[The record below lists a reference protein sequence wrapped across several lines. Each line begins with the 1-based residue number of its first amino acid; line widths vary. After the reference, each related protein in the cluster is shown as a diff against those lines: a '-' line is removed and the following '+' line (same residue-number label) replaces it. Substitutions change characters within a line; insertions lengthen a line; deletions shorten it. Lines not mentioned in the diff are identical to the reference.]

1 VGPDLKRV
9 EEEYMNIKKRA
20 LRSAL
25 LACATVAAP
34 AALAAAPSA
43 EMLSQ
48 PCAGC
53 HGLNGVSAGDS
64 IPSIAGMPESYLEQA
79 MTQFKDGKRYSSI
92 MGRIA
97 KGYSADEIKAMAG
110 FFAKQ
115 KWVSP
120 EQKVD
125 PALVEQGK
133 KVHGADCG
141 VCHGDDGRSQTM
153 SGRLAGQW
161 REYLE
166 IHMHA
171 CKELAAKI
179 PQPAPMQQ
187 AIDKLNAEDMKA
199 LANFYASQR

>member
-1 VGPDLKRV
+1 MKIDQ
-9 EEEYMNIKKRA
+9 RA

-25 LACATVAAP
+25 LACAAAAAP
-34 AALAAAPSA
+34 AVLAAGPSA
-43 EMLSQ
+43 EMLSR

-53 HGLNGVSAGDS
+53 HGVNGVSTGNS

-79 MTQFKDGKRYSSI
+79 MTQFKDGKRYSTI

-97 KGYSADEIKAMAG
+97 KGYSAEEIKAMAG

-120 EQKVD
+120 KQKVD
-125 PALVEQGK
+125 PALAERGK
-133 KVHGADCG
+133 KIHEAKCAS
-141 VCHGDDGRSQTM
+141 CHQDDGRSQTM

-161 REYLE
+161 SEYLQ
-166 IHMHA
+166 IHFHE
-171 CKELAAKI
+171 CKERASNI

-187 AIDKLNAEDMKA
+187 AIDQLNAEDMKA

>member
-1 VGPDLKRV
+1 V
-9 EEEYMNIKKRA
+9 EEERMNIRKPG
-20 LRSAL
+20 LRSVL
-25 LACATVAAP
+25 LACAAVTAPTVLGAE
-34 AALAAAPSA
+34 PSA
-43 EMLSQ
+43 QMLSQ

-53 HGLNGVSAGDS
+53 HGVNGVSAGES

-125 PALVEQGK
+125 PALAKQGK
-133 KVHGADCG
+133 KMHATECG
-141 VCHGDDGRSQTM
+141 VCHGDDGRSQMM

-171 CKELAAKI
+171 CKELASKI

>member
-1 VGPDLKRV
+1 MKLK
-9 EEEYMNIKKRA
+9 KLA
-20 LRSAL
+20 FRSVF
-25 LACATVAAP
+25 LACTAVAAP
-34 AALAAAPSA
+34 AVLAAGSSA
-43 EMLSQ
+43 EMLSRA
-48 PCAGC
+48 CAGC
-53 HGLNGVSAGDS
+53 HGVNGVSAGNS
-64 IPSIAGMPESYLEQA
+64 MPSIAGMPESYIEQA

-120 EQKVD
+120 KQKVD
-125 PALVEQGK
+125 PALVEQGEK
-133 KVHGADCG
+133 IHEAKCVF
-141 VCHGDDGRSQTM
+141 CHQDKGRSQAM

-161 REYLE
+161 LDYLE
-166 IHMHA
+166 IYLHE
-171 CKELAAKI
+171 CKERPSKI

-187 AIDKLNAEDMKA
+187 AIAQLNAEDIQA

>member
-1 VGPDLKRV
+1 MKIDQ
-9 EEEYMNIKKRA
+9 RA
-20 LRSAL
+20 LRAAL
-25 LACATVAAP
+25 LACAAAAAP
-34 AALAAAPSA
+34 AVLAAGPSA

-53 HGLNGVSAGDS
+53 HGVNGVSAGDS

-120 EQKVD
+120 KQKVD
-125 PALVEQGK
+125 VALVEQGK
-133 KVHGADCG
+133 KIHGAKCAL
-141 VCHGDDGRSQTM
+141 CHQDNGRSQTM

-166 IHMHA
+166 IHFHE
-171 CKELAAKI
+171 CKERASGV

-187 AIDKLNAEDMKA
+187 AIDQLNAEDMKA

>member
-1 VGPDLKRV
+1 M
-9 EEEYMNIKKRA
+9 EEDWMKLEKPA
-20 LRSAL
+20 FRSAF
-25 LACATVAAP
+25 LACAAVMAP
-34 AALAAAPSA
+34 AVLAAGPSA
-43 EMLSQ
+43 EMLSR

-53 HGLNGVSAGDS
+53 HGVDGVSAGDS

-79 MTQFKDGKRYSSI
+79 MTQFKDGKRHSSI

-97 KGYSADEIKAMAG
+97 KGYSGDEIKAMAG

-120 EQKVD
+120 KQKVD

-133 KVHGADCG
+133 KIHEAKCAF
-141 VCHGDDGRSQTM
+141 CHQEDGRSQTM

-161 REYLE
+161 SEYLE
-166 IHMHA
+166 IHFHE
-171 CKELAAKI
+171 CKERASKI

-187 AIDKLNAEDMKA
+187 AIDQLNAEDMKA